1 MATIGK
7 YFVKGRFLGNFTTKQ
22 QKVLTSGDPFPKGDE
37 HKVMIY
43 RGIINQTE
51 EISVINFDEA
61 KGFYNFKEVNNIQ
74 INTSEKWPI
83 KNDRIFSLY
92 DMKLTNVEVFNV
104 SEINGKTSGELKG
117 DIIASVA
124 EHPFN
129 DVNQEAPYN
138 PGKAAEPFP
147 TGDKGGDDPGGSDIG
162 TDTPNPGGGDTGG
175 ETTGGGNGITDRIDQ
190 FRKGCNTKWLRWLLY
205 LLLILLLLYLL
216 AKCMQVG
223 QKLTC
228 KYDEYK
234 YRTEWKKIKEKND
247 SLKTKIDSLKTDN
260 EGYFVDADFLI
271 VTYYFDSISG
281 LDLDT
286 RTRLINPSYSDTLGY
301 GYCEN
306 NSKASSG
313 FLSWAGDNVQYGAES
328 CFIDLSKFSKNDII
342 QLECSALWWQKRYNG
357 DIRLDIRAFKGG
369 IVNQEERKFVNYGG
383 IQKGLYKYPD
393 NIKKIQNL
401 EPINKKEQGQYI
413 GTIIYNKEINYL
425 SLDKY

>member
-7 YFVKGRFLGNFTTKQ
+7 YFVKGRFVGNFTTNQ

-129 DVNQEAPYN
+129 NVNQEEPYN

-147 TGDKGGDDPGGSDIG
+147 IGGSKGGDDPGGPNIG
-162 TDTPNPGGGDTGG
+162 TGPKNPGGGDTGG
-175 ETTGGGNGITDRIDQ
+175 DPGGDTTGG
-190 FRKGCNTKWLRWLLY
+190 KGCNTKWLRWLLY
-205 LLLILLLLYLL
+205 LLLILFLLYLM
-216 AKCMQVG
+216 AKCTQAG
-223 QKLTC
+223 
-228 KYDEYK
+228 
-234 YRTEWKKIKEKND
+234 KIFYCRFNNWRIERDLEKV
-247 SLKTKIDSLKTDN
+247 KR
-260 EGYFVDADFLI
+260 E
-271 VTYYFDSISG
+271 
-281 LDLDT
+281 
-286 RTRLINPSYSDTLGY
+286 SDTLQA
-301 GYCEN
+301 
-306 NSKASSG
+306 K
-313 FLSWAGDNVQYGAES
+313 
-328 CFIDLSKFSKNDII
+328 
-342 QLECSALWWQKRYNG
+342 
-357 DIRLDIRAFKGG
+357 
-369 IVNQEERKFVNYGG
+369 
-383 IQKGLYKYPD
+383 
-393 NIKKIQNL
+393 IKKTEFN
-401 EPINKKEQGQYI
+401 PIPC
-413 GTIIYNKEINYL
+413 GTIIEHKGDNKLWKEWYGLGNQSGRVMIIFDAFFVPDRMEVIYDGELKCETRETNFDNTIEDDIYDFSSIEGKGFGQFKDTFYFNYVY
-425 SLDKY
+425 DKNKPTEMLIRVIPNKDISTTEWNITPHCPQ

>member
-7 YFVKGRFLGNFTTKQ
+7 YFVKGKFVGNFTTNQ
-22 QKVLTSGDPFPKGDE
+22 QKVLTSGDPFPKADE

-162 TDTPNPGGGDTGG
+162 TGIPNPNPGGD
-175 ETTGGGNGITDRIDQ
+175 TTGGGNGINDRLDK

-216 AKCMQVG
+216 AKCTQAG
-223 QKLTC
+223 QKIYCRFDNWRIEREL
-228 KYDEYK
+228 
-234 YRTEWKKIKEKND
+234 EKA
-247 SLKTKIDSLKTDN
+247 KQ
-260 EGYFVDADFLI
+260 E
-271 VTYYFDSISG
+271 
-281 LDLDT
+281 
-286 RTRLINPSYSDTLGY
+286 SDTLQAKINKTELNPIPCGTINKH
-301 GYCEN
+301 E
-306 NSKASSG
+306 
-313 FLSWAGDNVQYGAES
+313 GDNQPWQAWYDLGNQSGRVMIIFDAYGAPDRMEVIYDGELKCETRETNFVS
-328 CFIDLSKFSKNDII
+328 TIGEITYDFSSI
-342 QLECSALWWQKRYNG
+342 EG
-357 DIRLDIRAFKGG
+357 KG
-369 IVNQEERKFVNYGG
+369 F
-383 IQKGLYKYPD
+383 
-393 NIKKIQNL
+393 
-401 EPINKKEQGQYI
+401 GQYED
-413 GTIIYNKEINYL
+413 TFYFNYVYDKNKPTEMLIRVIPNKDISITEWQIHPYCPQ
-425 SLDKY
+425 